1 MTSYPGVMYLM
12 HRNHWR
18 NTMLLS
24 SLVII
29 TLFAVKTRTCY
40 MLSRQRRKIALVDSL
55 TKSDHI
61 QEDNSLPFKQ
71 TRGYLLQSNESRVGR
86 TTVEYC
92 TILCTTQSVTLLV
105 AIGSESDNQI
115 VRVSR
120 NACSHR
126 VSCLLE
132 L

>member
-1 MTSYPGVMYLM
+1 
-12 HRNHWR
+12 
-18 NTMLLS
+18 
-24 SLVII
+24 
-29 TLFAVKTRTCY
+29 

-71 TRGYLLQSNESRVGR
+71 TTGYLLQSNESRVGR

-92 TILCTTQSVTLLV
+92 TLICTTQSVTLLV

-132 L
+132 LSSIDVKFSSVLLWHSISTRNTAHYTRNA